1 MAKDKCVLCGV
12 ETPYDETTHID
23 LRQGYVEGS
32 GQVCKGCW
40 DKTYP
45 TAKAKNEG
53 FLTIPRRM
61 VLDFPNDQMLGEEIR
76 RLFYQ
81 TQ

>member
-1 MAKDKCVLCGV
+1 MAKDKCVLCGD

-23 LRQGYVEGS
+23 LRLGYVEGC
-32 GQVCKGCW
+32 GQVCRCCW

-45 TAKAKNEG
+45 TAKSEG
-53 FLTIPRRM
+53 YLKIPRSM
-61 VLDFPNDQMLGEEIR
+61 VLDLPNDQMLGEEIR
-76 RLFYQ
+76 RLYYQ